1 MAKKIRLGVIGGGG
15 DSLIGVLHRV
25 ASHIND
31 NYQIVGGV
39 FNPDFDLNMEFAKEI
54 DVPTNRIYKDFDTLI
69 EEELKLPK
77 EERIQVCSVLTPN
90 FLHFPMAK
98 KLLDNGFNVICEK
111 PMTTTLEEAK
121 ILQAAHKKAGTV
133 FAVTHT
139 YTGYPMV
146 RQMREMI
153 KEGALGK
160 IHKVD
165 ARYYQGWINTIIH
178 DKEKRS
184 SVWRLD
190 PKKAGISSCMG
201 DIGVHAFNLIEY
213 TTGLRVNSLLCDF
226 NYLYDDNQMD
236 VDGTVLLRMGKH
248 IKGVIRGSQVA
259 TGEENGLAIR
269 IYGEKAA
276 FVWEQERPN
285 FLYMLSDTEP
295 TKIYK
300 PGHGY
305 NSKLSLDGTKLPPGH
320 PEGIFDSM
328 ANIYL
333 GAARAI
339 RGEKYNDGEF
349 PTMLDGVRGLNFIEA
364 TVESNKNGN
373 TWVEME
379 KS

>member
-1 MAKKIRLGVIGGGG
+1 MPKKIRLGILGGGG

-39 FNPDFDLNMEFAKEI
+39 FNPDYEQNLAFAKEI
-54 DVPTNRIYKDFDTLI
+54 DVPTDRIYQDFDTLVV
-69 EEELKLPK
+69 EEMKLPADK
-77 EERIQVCSVLTPN
+77 RMQVCAILTPN

-98 KLLDNGFNVICEK
+98 KLLDNGFHVICEK
-111 PMTTTLEEAK
+111 PMTTTYEEAK
-121 ILQAAHKKAGTV
+121 ILQDAHKKAGTV

-153 KEGALGK
+153 KAGALGK
-160 IHKVD
+160 IHKID
-165 ARYYQGWINTIIH
+165 ARYYQGWINPVIH
-178 DKEKRS
+178 DKEKRA

-213 TTGLRVNSLLCDF
+213 TTGLKVKSLLCDF
-226 NYLYDDNQMD
+226 NYLYADNQMD
-236 VDGTVLLRMGKH
+236 VDGTVLIRMGDH
-248 IKGVIRGSQVA
+248 VKGVIRGSQVA

-269 IYGEKAA
+269 IYGEKAG
-276 FVWEQERPN
+276 FLWEQENPN
-285 FLYMLSDTEP
+285 FLYRLSDMEP
-295 TKIYK
+295 VQVYK
-300 PGHGY
+300 PGHAY
-305 NSKLSLDGTKLPPGH
+305 NSELSLGGTKLPPGH

-333 GAARAI
+333 GVARAI
-339 RGEKYNDGEF
+339 RSEKYNDGEF
-349 PTMLDGVRGLNFIEA
+349 PTMTDGVRGLNFIEA
-364 TVESNKNGN
+364 TVASHKGGN
-373 TWVEME
+373 VWVQLD
-379 KS
+379 